1 MLNFIICDD
10 NQIILDKLEKILNDI
25 FSKNGF
31 EAKIAFKS
39 TNVDDVLD
47 FVKCN
52 KVDVL
57 ILDINLK
64 AKITGLELAQKVREF
79 NKDAI

>member
-39 TNVDDVLD
+39 TNVDDHSKVN
-47 FVKCN
+47 N
-52 KVDVL
+52 KRICADGPVFNAE
-57 ILDINLK
+57 DI
-64 AKITGLELAQKVREF
+64 EL
-79 NKDAI
+79 

>member
-31 EAKIAFKS
+31 EAKIAF
-39 TNVDDVLD
+39 
-47 FVKCN
+47 
-52 KVDVL
+52 
-57 ILDINLK
+57 
-64 AKITGLELAQKVREF
+64 
-79 NKDAI
+79 